1 MKNYKEMCADCACL
15 VAGDNN
21 EWICD
26 EAEKPCK
33 DVVNCPEGE
42 MDDYT
47 VIWGFT
53 TGHKYSVIMPTENS
67 LIFCGF
73 CESKNDAE
81 ALAKSIQGIVLHD
94 TRFAK

>member
-1 MKNYKEMCADCACL
+1 MKNYKEMCADCSCL

-47 VIWGFT
+47 VIWGFC
-53 TGHKYSVIMPTENS
+53 EN
-67 LIFCGF
+67 
-73 CESKNDAE
+73 KKDAE